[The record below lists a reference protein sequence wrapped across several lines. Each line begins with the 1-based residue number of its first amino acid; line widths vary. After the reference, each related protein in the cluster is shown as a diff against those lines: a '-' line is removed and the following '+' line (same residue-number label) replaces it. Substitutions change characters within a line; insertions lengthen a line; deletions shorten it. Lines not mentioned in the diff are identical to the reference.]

1 MLAAKTELRHIER
14 VKQFLIKNNL
24 LHQSLLPVK
33 EFGFF
38 YFPLQKRV
46 QVPMATILSVKF
58 DFPQKEKAKTIEDML
73 KEKLSLEE
81 LKILPRS
88 QEVVGN
94 ILILEIPEELRKKE
108 KIIAEAYLASNKRLE
123 TVVKKEQMHE
133 GVYRTRKVKILAGK
147 MSKETI
153 HLENGVR
160 LKLHLE
166 KTYFSTRSGG
176 ERLRIARMVKKGE
189 NVLVMFSG
197 AGPYPLVLAKNSP
210 ALHIWGIEINP
221 VAHALAVENASLN
234 NLEKKITLYDGDVRE
249 TLPQIKKKF
258 ERIIMPL
265 PKTSEDFLGLA
276 LSKIKPKGTIHLY
289 SFLMENEFKDYELK
303 IKELCKAEKHKIKI
317 LRMVKCGQFSPS
329 KFRVCWDLK
338 VEK

>member
-24 LHQSLLPVK
+24 LHPYLLPVK
-33 EFGFF
+33 EFDSF

-46 QVPMATILSVKF
+46 QVPMATVVSVKF
-58 DFPQKEKAKTIEDML
+58 DFPNKEKAKTVDDFL
-73 KEKLSLEE
+73 KNKLSVEE

-88 QEVVGN
+88 QEVVGT
-94 ILILEIPEELRKKE
+94 ILILEIPEELQKKE
-108 KIIAEAYLASNKRLE
+108 KMIAEAYLQANKRLE
-123 TVVKKEQMHE
+123 TVVKKEHMHE

-147 MSKETI
+147 MSKETM
-153 HLENGVR
+153 HLENGVKI
-160 LKLHLE
+160 KLHLE
-166 KTYFSTRSGG
+166 KTYFSARSGG
-176 ERLRIARMVKKGE
+176 ERLRIARMVKRGE

-210 ALHIWGIEINP
+210 AEHIWGIEINP
-221 VAHALAVENASLN
+221 VAHALAVENVELN
-234 NLEKKITLYDGDVRE
+234 DLGKKITFYDGDVRE
-249 TLPQIKKKF
+249 ILPPIRKKF

-265 PKTSEDFLGLA
+265 PKTGEEFLGLA
-276 LSKIKPKGTIHLY
+276 LSKIKPKGTIHSY

-303 IKELCKAEKHKIKI
+303 IKELCKAEKRKIKI
-317 LRMVKCGQFSPS
+317 LRMVKCGQFSPN

-338 VEK
+338 VEV